1 MKKTKKQK
9 TRPLSYPTH
18 KNNSKWVNN
27 LNIRPDTI
35 TSLKENIRIKLLD
48 TGLENDVFFLMTSR
62 PQQKEKITSGT
73 TTSLKASAQQKK

>member
-1 MKKTKKQK
+1 M
-9 TRPLSYPTH
+9 
-18 KNNSKWVNN
+18 
-27 LNIRPDTI
+27 
-35 TSLKENIRIKLLD
+35 IKLLD